1 VRREI
6 AQGPVLCSF
15 ASEPP
20 RVAMELFESEAN
32 CFLHQFGPASVASSS
47 DPRIHIPNEASRET
61 DGYRGTSTSHSR
73 WDLLNLRF
81 KIFQAPTTGIS
92 HKVDDA
98 RVAMFTRNSFNL
110 GVQVRWDRRC
120 LPTRFLPP
128 RHYKGLAKNL
138 LTTNLIKVLQR
149 Y

>member
-1 VRREI
+1 MFDELLEPEAR
-6 AQGPVLCSF
+6 GFLHDLCEARVPSLSHEL
-15 ASEPP
+15 SELTGEPFGQAHGDVSVSHSGMSLP
-20 RVAMELFESEAN
+20 RVNRLKLFD
-32 CFLHQFGPASVASSS
+32 SSS
-47 DPRIHIPNEASRET
+47 A
-61 DGYRGTSTSHSR
+61 G
-73 WDLLNLRF
+73 
-81 KIFQAPTTGIS
+81 IF